1 MTDAQAAL
9 RQLVGAIAEG
19 DRVAVARQLSAAPEL
34 ASLPV
39 SVGATRAD
47 ADHFLQRISH
57 YVYAGDTALHIAAA
71 AYQSGVARDLLALG
85 ADVAARNRRGA
96 TALHYAADGI
106 PGSAYWDPPAQAA
119 MIGYLV
125 QAGADPNALDRSGV
139 APLHRAVRTRCGAA
153 VSALLDGG
161 ADPHL
166 GERLRVDAV
175 DVGHP
180 HDRSR
185 RLGFARGPGAAR
197 ADRART
203 ATSRCAELT
212 RSERTRIGRH
222 IDSVLAQRRQW
233 HDTQHRLVRGAEH
246 HRRRCP
252 VVVGPGPIDR
262 GHAPTIAGH
271 QAYKAVQRLRS

>member
-39 SVGATRAD
+39 TVGATRAD

-71 AYQSGVARDLLALG
+71 AYQSSVARELLALG

-153 VSALLDGG
+153 VSALLDSG

-166 GERLRVDAV
+166 VNGTGSTPLTLATRAT
-175 DVGHP
+175 G
-180 HDRSR
+180 
-185 RLGFARGPGAAR
+185 RGGSGSPAAR
-197 ADRART
+197 AQQEQIVR
-203 ATSRCAELT
+203 ELQ
-212 RSERTRIGRH
+212 
-222 IDSVLAQRRQW
+222 L
-233 HDTQHRLVRGAEH
+233 RGA
-246 HRRRCP
+246 P
-252 VVVGPGPIDR
+252 
-262 GHAPTIAGH
+262 
-271 QAYKAVQRLRS
+271 S